1 MTLLRQD
8 SGKIVARGIQ
18 NARNGLEVSQEFLM
32 DLFGKQLENVQ
43 RISGEVT
50 LYIQKELIPSIQ
62 LTIDNGRVKAIALY
76 YEHVAEVVDKK
87 VIPVYNE
94 HIYPVYNQHIE
105 PAYKKH
111 VAPLVKTI
119 EKEAAVAIEK
129 SQKEA
134 QKARSSA
141 ATLIKQSSSSAIKL
155 IEEKEADSFL
165 PSWFLQKL
173 KETSKDGERVV
184 DMLCKGLFILVVI
197 LCRSLIYR
205 VIGSVLSI
213 VWFFCPLR
221 LFVRRDGDINQD
233 PASSNTPLPR

>member
-1 MTLLRQD
+1 MTLLRED
-8 SGKIVARGIQ
+8 SGKIVAKGIK
-18 NARNGLEVSQEFLM
+18 NARNGLEVSQEFLI

-62 LTIDNGRVKAIALY
+62 LTIHNGRVKAIALY
-76 YEHVAEVVDKK
+76 DEHVADVVNKN

-105 PAYKKH
+105 PAYKQH

-141 ATLIKQSSSSAIKL
+141 AILVKQSSSSAIKL
-155 IEEKEADSFL
+155 IEEKEADSML
-165 PSWFLQKL
+165 PSWILQKL
-173 KETSKDGERVV
+173 KESSNDGESVV
-184 DMLCKGLFILVVI
+184 DTLCKGLLIVVVI
-197 LCRSLIYR
+197 LCRSLIFR
-205 VIGSVLSI
+205 VIGFVLSI

-221 LFVRRDGDINQD
+221 LFVRRGGEISQD
-233 PASSNTPLPR
+233 PALNNKATPQ

>member
-1 MTLLRQD
+1 MTLLRED
-8 SGKIVARGIQ
+8 SGKIVAKGIE
-18 NARNGLEVSQEFLM
+18 NARNGLEVSQEFLI

-62 LTIDNGRVKAIALY
+62 LTIHNGRVKAIALY
-76 YEHVAEVVDKK
+76 DEHVADVVNKN

-105 PAYKKH
+105 PAYTQH

-141 ATLIKQSSSSAIKL
+141 ATLVKQSSSSAIKL
-155 IEEKEADSFL
+155 IEEKEADSML
-165 PSWFLQKL
+165 PSWILQKL
-173 KETSKDGERVV
+173 KETSNDGESVV
-184 DMLCKGLFILVVI
+184 DTLCKGLFIVAVI
-197 LCRSLIYR
+197 LCRSLIFR
-205 VIGSVLSI
+205 LIGFVLSI

-221 LFVRRDGDINQD
+221 LFVRRGGEISQD
-233 PASSNTPLPR
+233 PALNNKPTPQ